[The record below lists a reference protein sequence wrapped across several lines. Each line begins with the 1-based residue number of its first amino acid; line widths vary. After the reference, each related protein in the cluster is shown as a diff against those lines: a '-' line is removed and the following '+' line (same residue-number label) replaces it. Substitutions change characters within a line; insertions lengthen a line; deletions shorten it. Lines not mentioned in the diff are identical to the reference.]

1 MGVRVS
7 DLRNNERPLEI
18 DLFGIKIHIWY
29 RPMVLS
35 FNEENA
41 FTKRWREEQKLLEA
55 TMAGKTSSDEV
66 DQNER
71 SATFDYLVKLIASW
85 DLLND
90 KLDLNNPIRDSEG
103 EIVGYHPLIGPDGEV
118 ETYPTPITFEEMR
131 DNLAPALTMSM
142 FVEIGKDRTPNS
154 LRGDHSVEPSSGTKS
169 TENSQIGSFS

>member
-18 DLFGIKIHIWY
+18 DMFGTKIHVWY

-41 FTKRWREEQKLLEA
+41 FTKRWREEQKLLTAALSGE
-55 TMAGKTSSDEV
+55 GEEV
-66 DQNER
+66 DQEER
-71 SATFDYLVKLIASW
+71 SATFDYLVKLVSKW

-90 KLDLNNPIRDSEG
+90 EVDYQGNPV
-103 EIVGYHPLIGPDGEV
+103 VGSDGEV
-118 ETYPTPITFEEMR
+118 KTYPTPITFEEMR
-131 DNLAPALTMSM
+131 DNLAPALTMSI

-154 LRGDHSVEPSSGTKS
+154 LRGGASAEPSSATKAE
-169 TENSQIGSFS
+169 ENSQIGSFS